1 MTKLSKPSDLADWA
15 AKRAGN
21 LDRML
26 ATARKDDAEIYK
38 QSMVQL
44 DTLSQLLT
52 RVGDEAG
59 ALYVASLARLL
70 ESKKMLANERPVRR
84 KKAS

>member
-1 MTKLSKPSDLADWA
+1 MTKLSKPGDLADWA

-26 ATARKDDAEIYK
+26 ATARKDDAELYK

-52 RVGDEAG
+52 RVGDDAG

-70 ESKKMLANERPVRR
+70 ESKEMIASDRARR